1 MALYSD
7 VDTLRLVLDSTDAGT
22 GTASQLDDAQLTQ
35 ALTYGTDRVSTYAGT
50 IYNPAVTTPGQAGY
64 MPGIVADLTVDIAA
78 WYATT
83 IYLKHKSLPADSPV
97 QVRYN
102 EAKAILESVR
112 KGEIS
117 LNVATEAAAS
127 ARIINRIPGIF
138 TDADTDTV
146 FDPATGF
153 LQTDTSVGS
162 SAGTRQPGGPFAG
175 FLEGNLP

>member
-22 GTASQLDDAQLTQ
+22 GTAAQLSDAQLTQ

-50 IYNPAVTTPGQAGY
+50 VFDPAAAAGQAGY
-64 MPGIVADLTVDIAA
+64 MPGIVADLAIDIAA

-83 IYLKHKSLPADSPV
+83 IYLKHKGLAADSPV
-97 QVRYN
+97 ALRYA
-102 EAKAILESVR
+102 EAKAILEAVR
-112 KGEIS
+112 KGEVS
-117 LNVATEAAAS
+117 LDVATEAAAS
-127 ARIINRIPGIF
+127 AKIINRIPGIF
-138 TDADTDTV
+138 TNADTDTV
-146 FDPATGF
+146 FDPSTGY

-175 FLEGNLP
+175 LLDAELP

>member
-22 GTASQLDDAQLTQ
+22 GTAAQLSDAQLTQ
-35 ALTYGTDRVSTYAGT
+35 ALTYGTDRVSVYAGA
-50 IYNPAVTTPGQAGY
+50 IFDPAVTTPGQAGY
-64 MPGIVADLTVDIAA
+64 MPGIIADLTIDIAA

-83 IYLKHKSLPADSPV
+83 IYLKQKDLGANNPV
-97 QVRYN
+97 QLRYN
-102 EAKAILESVR
+102 EAKTILESVR
-112 KGEIS
+112 KGEVS
-117 LNVATEAAAS
+117 LDVATEAAAS

-138 TDADTDTV
+138 TNADTDTV
-146 FDPATGF
+146 FDPSTRF
-153 LQTDTSVGS
+153 LMTDTSVGS